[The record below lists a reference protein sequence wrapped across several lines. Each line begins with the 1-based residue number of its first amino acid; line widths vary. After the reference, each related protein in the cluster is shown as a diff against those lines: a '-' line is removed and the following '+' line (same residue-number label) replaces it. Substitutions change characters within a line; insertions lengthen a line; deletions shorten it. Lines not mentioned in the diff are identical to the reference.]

1 LGKPKVATMQ
11 RGKRSGLQTRIAAM
25 ESVSSCVRMRN
36 GLHFW
41 NWKGPF
47 VSTYGANNANHNRRD
62 GGKRFV
68 VHADEKLAAFLELKS
83 VIRASGDCA

>member
-1 LGKPKVATMQ
+1 
-11 RGKRSGLQTRIAAM
+11 LQTRIAAM

-41 NWKGPF
+41 NWKGSF
-47 VSTYGANNANHNRRD
+47 VSTYRANNANYNRRD

-68 VHADEKLAAFLELKS
+68 VRADEKLAAFLEFKS